1 VGSFVKNIKKVLV
14 AAVVIPGLAFAVQAP
29 NPRSI
34 ANNVKNTAR
43 SSASADPNVSVRRSA
58 TSVIARS
65 VAVNGRKNNTIV
77 RARSVIS
84 RTPSNVSV
92 RSGANFVSNNAILSR
107 SATSKPNTI
116 VRSTAKQA
124 DTQAGKVSLSRV
136 AKARATAVFD
146 DVSKIGGG
154 YSSCRDAY
162 ATCMDQFCAIADD
175 AYRRCYCSDKFATL
189 RDTSDNINT
198 ALGILVDFQNNNLN
212 AINKTAAEVDA
223 MYSSTAGEMA
233 IKKDTSASQKM
244 LDEIGDVL
252 SGKKNKKGSSS
263 GNSSLGIIDFT
274 GLADVGDVWSSDSS
288 TVFNSRASDS
298 MSGLEGRA
306 LYKRASSQ
314 CASIMGA
321 NCTSDTM
328 FNLASSAYSIMVTQD
343 CNVLEKTVNAKKENL
358 MQTVRKA
365 EQILRNARLEEYRA
379 HNSQD
384 VNECLNKVEAAMT
397 EPLVCGQNYEKCL
410 DYTGLYINATTGEPI
425 SHQLFDL
432 NKISPVLGDIDVI
445 ESNPRWNE
453 FLDSK
458 QKFVVTALDTCR
470 NLADDVWL
478 EYKRSAMVRIA
489 QMQDAKIEQFKNS
502 CVQTIKEC
510 YNTND
515 DTLKDLTDDVLG
527 GTAYDVGATRAIT
540 VRNVCYQDV
549 LACAAMYGDVDG
561 CQYDQ
566 NSRKI
571 VPRKGGGKC
580 GLSALLAYVD
590 SVDTARVAQGCESA
604 LIAKAHDMCDP
615 VNSPTTYTTTTT
627 TTTTSTSKAAK
638 LGRMVINHGSLPT
651 LHIGGTILQQGGPQ
665 IKNLT
670 VAPIALKVADD
681 SKYPA
686 GCKDWQLSK
695 IQNELKQH
703 AIDFCAINLAAEDR
717 SNVNVS
723 ERTTINLNI
732 IKNAIDSVFE
742 RLCMDLGY
750 DSKTC
755 HGNYASDLTEEDF
768 NNKHTEQ
775 PSFKAKDRLQELVDD
790 YNEHVESN
798 KGAGYGDMG
807 GFGNDRANV
816 YLDTVLSPEEKAKQ
830 LVTKGEDVAGQVAN
844 IEKDFL
850 MSEAYGT
857 KEMLEGQTQSTLFQS
872 GYGEG
877 AFAGYASYA
886 PGGASTTGSAP
897 AAIGIV
903 DSTAVGLNAME
914 ASSVNAGVAT
924 GY

>member
-1 VGSFVKNIKKVLV
+1 MGSFIKNVKKVLV
-14 AAVVIPGLAFAVQAP
+14 AAVVVPGLAFAVQAP

-43 SSASADPNVSVRRSA
+43 NSTNADHNISVRRSA

-92 RSGANFVSNNAILSR
+92 RSGANFVSNNVISSR

-124 DTQAGKVSLSRV
+124 DTQVGKVSLSRA
-136 AKARATAVFD
+136 AKSRATAVFD

-175 AYRRCYCSDKFATL
+175 AYRRCFCSDKFATL
-189 RDTSDNINT
+189 RDTTDNINT
-198 ALGILVDFQNNNLN
+198 ALSMLVDFQNNNLN
-212 AINKTAAEVDA
+212 AINKTAAEVNA
-223 MYSSTAGEMA
+223 MYSSTAGEEA

-244 LDEIGDVL
+244 LDEIGDIL
-252 SGKKNKKGSSS
+252 SGKKTKKGSSS

-274 GLADVGDVWSSDSS
+274 GLADVGDVWSSNSS
-288 TVFNSRASDS
+288 TAFNSRASDG

-321 NCTSDTM
+321 NCASDTM

-365 EQILRNARLEEYRA
+365 EQILREARLEEYRA

-410 DYTGLYINATTGEPI
+410 DYTGLYVNATTGEPI
-425 SHQLFDL
+425 PHQLFDL
-432 NKISPVLGDIDVI
+432 NKIAPVLGDIDVL
-445 ESNPRWNE
+445 ESNPRWND

-590 SVDTARVAQGCESA
+590 SVDTARVAQGCEA
-604 LIAKAHDMCDP
+604 TLIAKTHDMCDP
-615 VNSPTTYTTTTT
+615 ITSSTTYTTTTT
-627 TTTTSTSKAAK
+627 TTTSGRAAK
-638 LGRMVINHGSLPT
+638 SGRAVFMNPSIV
-651 LHIGGTILQQGGPQ
+651 GGFVGKSEIDTEAVAGGIAAANSVAEHMSATFPITATTTTTI
-665 IKNLT
+665 T
-670 VAPIALKVADD
+670 E
-681 SKYPA
+681 KYPA

-703 AIDFCAINLAAEDR
+703 AIDFCAIDLAAEDR
-717 SNVNVS
+717 ANVNIS
-723 ERTTINLNI
+723 ERTAINLNI

-755 HGNYASDLTEEDF
+755 HGNYTSDLTEEEF
-768 NNKHTEQ
+768 NNRHTE
-775 PSFKAKDRLQELVDD
+775 PPTKAKDRLQDLVDD
-790 YNEHVESN
+790 YNKHVGSSYEV
-798 KGAGYGDMG
+798 GMGMG
-807 GFGNDRANV
+807 GIGNAQANA
-816 YLDTVLSPEEKAKQ
+816 YLGEALSPEQKAKL
-830 LVTKGEDVAGQVAN
+830 LVTAGEDIAGHVAN
-844 IEKDFL
+844 VEKDFI
-850 MSEAYGT
+850 MDEAHQSQ
-857 KEMLEGQTQSTLFQS
+857 MLRMQDSLQ
-872 GYGEG
+872 
-877 AFAGYASYA
+877 
-886 PGGASTTGSAP
+886 TTGSGLISINPEQTSLVGGDAM
-897 AAIGIV
+897 INVGIT
-903 DSTAVGLNAME
+903 DSVQK
-914 ASSVNAGVAT
+914 SYT